1 MSSYLSI
8 RPFTPQNRLFFQLAA
23 GFRATPLVA
32 SPSIHRPQRPRPRHI
47 DSTVPRT
54 THASRTTERKRR
66 AGHHNTK
73 RFSSNSP
80 RHPHLNS
87 PSHRPHFRHINS
99 IQFNSP
105 QDCPCHRTTER
116 KCRAGHHNT
125 KRPGRNTTTPRR
137 YNATTRHCD
146 NTTCSHRASGTH
158 RSTPQ
163 RCAASTPLYYATC
176 IFHWRRGLYILFSSY
191 SLYILYMF

>member
-1 MSSYLSI
+1 MGNVIISVYTSFYPPKS
-8 RPFTPQNRLFFQLAA
+8 TFFQLAA
-23 GFRATPLVA
+23 SFRATPLVA
-32 SPSIHRPQRPRPRHI
+32 SPSIHRPQHPRPRHI

-54 THASRTTERKRR
+54 ARASRTTERKR
-66 AGHHNTK
+66 
-73 RFSSNSP
+73 
-80 RHPHLNS
+80 
-87 PSHRPHFRHINS
+87 
-99 IQFNSP
+99 
-105 QDCPCHRTTER
+105 
-116 KCRAGHHNT
+116 RAGHHNT

-158 RSTPQ
+158 GSTPQ
-163 RCAASTPLYYATC
+163 RRAASTPLYYATC